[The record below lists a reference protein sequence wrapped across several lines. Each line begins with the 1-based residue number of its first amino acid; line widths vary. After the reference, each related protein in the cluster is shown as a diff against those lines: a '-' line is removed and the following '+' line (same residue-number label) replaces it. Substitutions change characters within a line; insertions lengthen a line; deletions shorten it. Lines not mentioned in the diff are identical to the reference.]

1 MHSSSLFSIFT
12 FLLLLSAGGLKAWFA
27 GYITK
32 VHRNADGKVE
42 SFDVDYDIPEEDMR
56 AVENG
61 DIDESLY
68 WDVELKPRNVRLN
81 EENPKLTQ
89 AMKDRRP
96 KCKDKGKS
104 ASYSKLAS

>member
-42 SFDVDYDIPEEDMR
+42 SFD
-56 AVENG
+56 
-61 DIDESLY
+61 IDESLY

-81 EENPKLTQ
+81 EEKPKLTQ